1 MSTIIKS
8 SIMQKL
14 LWEDIVATVPNIP
27 IESDKC
33 WWLYNGNA
41 RYFVEK
47 DGTVKDWNINYAS
60 TPIGIRPHL
69 VLPQDEFVSSKPL
82 LGLKTLIGNTK
93 CTIVKEDSEGVHV
106 LPDKVI
112 SLSVPCGSLDELP
125 EYIASDEFKN
135 RIIRG
140 KI

>member
-1 MSTIIKS
+1 MGTIKKA
-8 SIMQKL
+8 SIMEML
-14 LWEDIVATVPNIP
+14 LWEDIVAVVPNVP
-27 IESDKC
+27 IEQDRC
-33 WWLYNGNA
+33 WWLYNGCA

-47 DGTVKDWNINYAS
+47 DGTVKLWNINNAS

-69 VLPQDEFVSSKPL
+69 IIPSDEYTGVKLFP
-82 LGLKTLIGNTK
+82 GLKTFVGNTK
-93 CTIVKEDSEGVHV
+93 CTIFKEDSEGVHV

-112 SLSVPCGSLDELP
+112 SLSDTGGSLDELP